1 MQIPA
6 RRLVTPA
13 LAVLAVS
20 ILLAGCGDSDK
31 ETPTERKA
39 PTTVSGDQRGILG
52 TVEALQTASRNDDG
66 QGICTDIFTAQLVRS
81 IETTAKR
88 SCVKEVSD
96 TLVSPDAAISV
107 GRDIEVTGSRATAT
121 IREQN
126 SNVSKLF
133 LLKQAGQW
141 RIDRVVAQKQA

>member
-6 RRLVTPA
+6 RRLVTPT
-13 LAVLAVS
+13 LTVLAAS
-20 ILLAGCGDSDK
+20 TPLLGCGGSDK
-31 ETPTERKA
+31 ETTAGQKA
-39 PTTVSGDQRGILG
+39 PTTVFGDQRGILG
-52 TVEALQTASRNDDG
+52 TVEALQTASRNNDG

-107 GRDIEVTGSRATAT
+107 GRDITVTGLRATAT

-126 SNVSKLF
+126 SNVSRLF
-133 LLKQAGQW
+133 LLKQDGEW

>member
-6 RRLVTPA
+6 RRVVTPA
-13 LAVLAVS
+13 LAVLAAS
-20 ILLAGCGDSDK
+20 IPLAGGGGSDE
-31 ETPTERKA
+31 ETPTKKAA

-52 TVEALQTASRNDDG
+52 TVEALQTASRTNDG
-66 QGICTDIFTAQLVRS
+66 QGICSELFTAQLVRS
-81 IETTAKR
+81 IETAAKR

-107 GRDIEVTGSRATAT
+107 GRDIEVTGVRATAT

-133 LLKQAGQW
+133 LLKQDGEW

>member
-6 RRLVTPA
+6 RRLVTPV
-13 LAVLAVS
+13 LAVLATSVP
-20 ILLAGCGDSDK
+20 LAGCGGSDP
-31 ETPTERKA
+31 EA
-39 PTTVSGDQRGILG
+39 PGEQKPDTTVSGDQRGILG
-52 TVEALQTASRNDDG
+52 TVEALQTASRANDG
-66 QGICTDIFTAQLVRS
+66 KGICTDIFTAQLVRS

-96 TLVSPDAAISV
+96 TLVSPKAAISV
-107 GRDIEVTGSRATAT
+107 GRDIEVSGVHATAT

-126 SNVSKLF
+126 NNVSKLF
-133 LLKQAGQW
+133 LLKQDGKW

>member
-1 MQIPA
+1 MKNPA
-6 RRLVTPA
+6 RRLVPPA
-13 LAVLAVS
+13 LAVLAMS
-20 ILLAGCGDSDK
+20 IPLAGCGGSDP
-31 ETPTERKA
+31 ETPAKQAA

-52 TVEALQTASRNDDG
+52 TVEALQKASRSGDG
-66 QGICTDIFTAQLVRS
+66 KGICTDIFTAQLVRS
-81 IETTAKR
+81 IETSAKR

-107 GRDIEVTGSRATAT
+107 GRDIEVAGARATAT

-133 LLKQAGQW
+133 LLKQDGEW

>member
-13 LAVLAVS
+13 LAVLAAS
-20 ILLAGCGDSDK
+20 IPLAGCGGSDK
-31 ETPTERKA
+31 APPT

-52 TVEALQTASRNDDG
+52 TVEALQVASRNNDG
-66 QGICTDIFTAQLVRS
+66 RGICSDIFTAQLVRS

-133 LLKQAGQW
+133 LLKQAGEW

>member
-6 RRLVTPA
+6 RRLVTPT
-13 LAVLAVS
+13 LAVLAASVP
-20 ILLAGCGDSDK
+20 LAGCGGSDK
-31 ETPTERKA
+31 ETPTEQKA
-39 PTTVSGDQRGILG
+39 PATASGDQRGILG
-52 TVEALQTASRNDDG
+52 TVEALQTASRTNDG

-96 TLVSPDAAISV
+96 TLVSPDAAVSV
-107 GRDIEVTGSRATAT
+107 GRDIKVSGLHATAT

-126 SNVSKLF
+126 NNVSKLF
-133 LLKQAGQW
+133 LLKQDGEW

>member
-6 RRLVTPA
+6 RRVVTPA
-13 LAVLAVS
+13 LAVLAAS
-20 ILLAGCGDSDK
+20 IPLAGCGGSDE
-31 ETPTERKA
+31 ETPTKKAA

-52 TVEALQTASRNDDG
+52 TVEALQTASRTNDG
-66 QGICTDIFTAQLVRS
+66 QGICSELFTAQLVRS
-81 IETTAKR
+81 IETAAKR

-107 GRDIEVTGSRATAT
+107 GRDIQVTGVRATAT

-133 LLKQAGQW
+133 LLKQDGEW